1 MLVFLK
7 EIPISQKVMVLI
19 KTYSHPLLSCPVKTV
34 LYVISY
40 EPYSL
45 KQLAEFYWKL
55 YKHDEFD
62 WFKKALHFQGCHR
75 W

>member
-1 MLVFLK
+1 MLVFLIK
-7 EIPISQKVMVLI
+7 IPISQKVMVPKK

-45 KQLAEFYWKL
+45 KRHPLDLAFVVFVFVF
-55 YKHDEFD
+55 HAF
-62 WFKKALHFQGCHR
+62 FTN
-75 W
+75 

>member
-1 MLVFLK
+1 MLVFPIK
-7 EIPISQKVMVLI
+7 IPISQKVMVPI

-45 KQLAEFYWKL
+45 KRHPLDFAFVVFVFVF
-55 YKHDEFD
+55 HAF
-62 WFKKALHFQGCHR
+62 FTN
-75 W
+75 